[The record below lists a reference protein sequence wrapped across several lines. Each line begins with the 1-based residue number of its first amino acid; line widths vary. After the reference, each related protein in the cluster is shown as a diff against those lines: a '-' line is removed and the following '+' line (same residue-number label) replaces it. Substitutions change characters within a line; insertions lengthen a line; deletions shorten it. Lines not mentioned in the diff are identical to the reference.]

1 VTDEDYRFL
10 CGSIRALAGQLDT
23 LTGHVGSLTA
33 AAQGL
38 AAHPTRAAFYEG
50 IGADLLELSK
60 STLGLIDTLQ
70 ERASGAPDSS
80 EAP

>member
-1 VTDEDYRFL
+1 MSEEDYRFL
-10 CGSIRALAGQLDT
+10 CGSIRALASQLDA

-38 AAHPTRAAFYEG
+38 AAHPARAAFYEG
-50 IGADLLELSK
+50 IGEDLLELSK
-60 STLGLIDTLQ
+60 STLRLIDTLQ
-70 ERASGAPDSS
+70 ERASGAPGSS